1 MLSMLEDHW
10 TNLSEVQL
18 QLWIQALAQMRRQAP
33 VQTKVLIKF
42 LCDICNNLRF
52 ESWCI
57 HGSGTVW
64 ITKLYTTASS
74 FPQASPGT
82 ISFSLLCTTRSWWSC
97 CCKWRESDQI
107 EDGEIRFKTSSVRST
122 YHCKWKDAFWCKR
135 KTDSRIHMC
144 TRDATDCIN
153 HKHHRYTS
161 SNGQTHQSQI
171 SIDLCVHNRRP
182 TRHEDYQ
189 KHCHELR
196 SSLQS
201 ATSFG
206 RKSVSQSLQKKV
218 TTVVDCVTS
227 MICRSL
233 QYCLCE
239 EEEEEEE
246 GEEGS

>member
-1 MLSMLEDHW
+1 MHPWFRHSMDHK
-10 TNLSEVQL
+10 SVYYCFQL
-18 QLWIQALAQMRRQAP
+18 P
-33 VQTKVLIKF
+33 F
-42 LCDICNNLRF
+42 
-52 ESWCI
+52 
-57 HGSGTVW
+57 
-64 ITKLYTTASS
+64 
-74 FPQASPGT
+74 QASPGT

-97 CCKWRESDQI
+97 CCKWKESDQI

-161 SNGQTHQSQI
+161 SNGQTHQSEI

-189 KHCHELR
+189 KHCHELS

-218 TTVVDCVTS
+218 TYTLLLSTV
-227 MICRSL
+227 
-233 QYCLCE
+233 
-239 EEEEEEE
+239 
-246 GEEGS
+246 